1 MLATSMSTDQGQD
14 DAQGLGRT
22 LTLAVHLIRKGFI
35 GRKLTMMMR
44 SSKDDLDD
52 DIYTNQSFDL
62 GSCLEDP

>member
-52 DIYTNQSFDL
+52 DIYTN
-62 GSCLEDP
+62 